1 LCCLSSAESKL
12 LVYDYMDNDSLDRWL
27 HGDAL
32 VAGGR
37 PMSRAWSARARRWTG
52 RRGSGTGWLSAPRG
66 GCAMRATWQLAT
78 SVTVRRR
85 HSSRPG
91 SSYVAAAPYGNDPPA
106 ARGGG
111 GRPATT
117 RGARP
122 AARSPTAAQGRSLAR
137 EGRPCSDIRG
147 YPALVRFDPWLSV
160 GHAHTD
166 KVRPLNRF

>member
-85 HSSRPG
+85 HNSRPG
-91 SSYVAAAPYGNDPPA
+91 SLWRRRRMVTTRRLLAVAAA
-106 ARGGG
+106 ARQ
-111 GRPATT
+111 RPAVRVQR
-117 RGARP
+117 RGA
-122 AARSPTAAQGRSLAR
+122 
-137 EGRPCSDIRG
+137 
-147 YPALVRFDPWLSV
+147 
-160 GHAHTD
+160 
-166 KVRPLNRF
+166 